1 MVDFKTRIED
11 VKVDTGRAV
20 KAGDTVVVHYVGTLS
35 NGKMFDNTRQRNKP
49 FRIALKGEGT
59 IRRWVVGLESR

>member
-35 NGKMFDNTRQRNKP
+35 NGKMFDNTRQRQQAFSNRP
-49 FRIALKGEGT
+49 ER
-59 IRRWVVGLESR
+59 